1 MGYINE
7 LFVLLLEVGYL
18 ADQCHMGMRC
28 LGVSKG
34 SVAGEKRHKT
44 GQEDHISTAGW
55 PLGPF
60 FVGYINELF
69 CLGCV

>member
-18 ADQCHMGMRC
+18 ADALWVCSV

-55 PLGPF
+55 PLGLF

-69 CLGCV
+69 CFGCV